1 MHKTSPEIRKIIYLL
16 IFNESPGLVSG
27 LTFHMT
33 RQADLAGVGYGIFL
47 MDLEKAKEIL
57 P

>member
-16 IFNESPGLVSG
+16 IFNESRGLVSG
-27 LTFHMT
+27 LTFHMA
-33 RQADLAGVGYGIFL
+33 RQTDLAGVGYGIFL